1 MSPGSRDRSADS
13 GVNSETKQQ
22 NLRLRAKMMRA
33 VRRFFDD
40 RGYMEVETPHI
51 LSAPIPEPHIS
62 YIETPRGVLHP
73 SPELYM
79 KQLLASGYER
89 IYQISRCFRAG
100 ERGDRHLPE
109 FTLLEWYC
117 TGTDYR
123 GLIEGC
129 EAMIRSVAGEL
140 GFGSTIP
147 FRGREIGLDSPWDRV
162 TVREAFGRYASVSLD
177 AALASGRFEEILVGE
192 IEPHLGHP
200 RPMFLHDYP
209 ASMASLSRLRADDD
223 SVCERVE
230 LYIAGLEIANGFSEL
245 NDPKEQRRR
254 FERDLAARE
263 RSGEPTFPLP
273 EAFLRALS
281 RMPEAAGIALGLD
294 RLAMVLTDQGRI
306 DDVVA
311 FVPES

>member
-1 MSPGSRDRSADS
+1 MSPVSRNRSANS
-13 GVNSETKQQ
+13 GVNIEAKQQ
-22 NLRLRAKMMRA
+22 NLRLRANMMRA

-40 RGYMEVETPHI
+40 RGYLEVETPHI
-51 LSAPIPEPHIS
+51 LSAPIPELHIA

-100 ERGDRHLPE
+100 ERGGRHLPE

-117 TGTDYR
+117 AGTDYR
-123 GLIEGC
+123 GLMKEC
-129 EAMIRSVAGEL
+129 EAMIRFVAGKL
-140 GFGSTIP
+140 GLGSSIMYQ
-147 FRGREIGLDSPWDRV
+147 GKEIGLDSPWDRV

-177 AALASGRFEEILVGE
+177 SALASGRFEEILVGE

-200 RPMFLHDYP
+200 RPTFLHDYP
-209 ASMASLSRLRADDD
+209 ASMASLSRLRAGDD

-230 LYIAGLEIANGFSEL
+230 LYLAGLEIANGFSEL

-263 RSGEPTFPLP
+263 RSGAPTFPLP
-273 EAFLRALS
+273 EEFLRILS
-281 RMPEAAGIALGLD
+281 RMPESAGIALGLD
-294 RLAMVLTDQGRI
+294 RLAMVLTDQAGI
-306 DDVVA
+306 ADVVA
-311 FVPES
+311 FVPAS